1 MRELILSALLNPSEE
16 VVFRKDRGT
25 FGSLNSSDT
34 VILDAVEMDARGS
47 RVCAITELLALIFI
61 AKSPC
66 VIVKE
71 LACDS
76 FAQIVSFR
84 RQMERTSPARSGDR
98 SRNTKDRQQDHS
110 FHLVAALKV
119 AEVLSLT

>member
-1 MRELILSALLNPSEE
+1 MRELILSGLLDPSEE

-47 RVCAITELLALIFI
+47 RVCVITELLALGFMI
-61 AKSPC
+61 KSPY

-71 LACDS
+71 LACGLFDH
-76 FAQIVSFR
+76 
-84 RQMERTSPARSGDR
+84 ETSLQ
-98 SRNTKDRQQDHS
+98 K
-110 FHLVAALKV
+110 AAGTNKP
-119 AEVLSLT
+119 SPK